1 MTTKEYNKLRYHSNP
16 KKTFMTTIRS
26 YKKILT
32 SLGFVVVDPDTET
45 LEKAV
50 DSYLEARPQRQRLD
64 MGAE

>member
-26 YKKILT
+26 YKKILS
-32 SLGFVVVDPDTET
+32 SLGFVIVEPDEEA

-50 DSYLEARPQRQRLD
+50 VLYLESRPQRQRLET
-64 MGAE
+64 GAE